1 MTRKEIF
8 DILDRAKSVF
18 FTGIG
23 GISMSSIAFVLS
35 ARGKNVAGSD
45 RAENDMTKKL
55 ISSGISVFHGHDAKN
70 VVNYDAVVYTGAVDF
85 SNPELSEALK
95 RGIPVIYRADA
106 LAYLM
111 QTYKNRIGVSGS
123 HGKSTCTAMIS
134 HIFVSAG
141 NDPCVMCGATLPE
154 LSSAYR
160 VGGGDDFI
168 FEACEYKDSFLEFL
182 PSIAVI
188 LNIDVD
194 HTDYFTGG
202 IEQIKT
208 SFEKYAAIPFE
219 CSENPLVV
227 SNADDENTVSAL
239 SDTEKT
245 TFGIKENADFRAV
258 NISSV
263 NGRAVF
269 DILKHGDFFCHVKLK
284 VPGEHN
290 IYNALAAAVCADFCG
305 IPAEAT
311 GKALSDFC
319 GIERRF
325 QLMGSV
331 RGADVYIDYAHHPR
345 EIAASLSA
353 AREID
358 RDGKLYCIF
367 EPHTF
372 SRTAALFDDFVN
384 VFSAADKTLFVDIYA
399 AREVNVSGVDSRM
412 LAEKTRNGEYTS
424 SYADAAEK
432 MRLYAKKGDIILILG
447 AGTVNEIASLLCDKQ

>member
-1 MTRKEIF
+1 
-8 DILDRAKSVF
+8 
-18 FTGIG
+18 
-23 GISMSSIAFVLS
+23 
-35 ARGKNVAGSD
+35 
-45 RAENDMTKKL
+45 
-55 ISSGISVFHGHDAKN
+55 
-70 VVNYDAVVYTGAVDF
+70 
-85 SNPELSEALK
+85 
-95 RGIPVIYRADA
+95 
-106 LAYLM
+106 
-111 QTYKNRIGVSGS
+111 
-123 HGKSTCTAMIS
+123 MIS

-202 IEQIKT
+202 IEQIKK
-208 SFEKYAAIPFE
+208 SFEKYAVIPFE

-384 VFSAADKTLFVDIYA
+384 VFSVADKTLFVDIYA